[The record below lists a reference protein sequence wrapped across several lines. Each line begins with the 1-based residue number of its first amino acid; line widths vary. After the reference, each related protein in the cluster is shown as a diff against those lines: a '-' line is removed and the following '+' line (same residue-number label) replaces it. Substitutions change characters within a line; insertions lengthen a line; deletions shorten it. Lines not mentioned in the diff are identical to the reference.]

1 MNSTFCF
8 LLTLAQITPRKCKYV
23 AELLFYCG
31 RELLTNVLIA
41 FAVSENTKPVYLVR
55 VERSFSTSLSE

>member
-1 MNSTFCF
+1 MLVKIIPETSFI
-8 LLTLAQITPRKCKYV
+8 LAQPIPWKSEYV

-41 FAVSENTKPVYLVR
+41 FAVSENTKRCSLNN
-55 VERSFSTSLSE
+55 VE

>member
-1 MNSTFCF
+1 MYRSI
-8 LLTLAQITPRKCKYV
+8 LAQPVPWKSEYV

-41 FAVSENTKPVYLVR
+41 FAVRENKFIQCEV
-55 VERSFSTSLSE
+55 

>member
-1 MNSTFCF
+1 LKSE
-8 LLTLAQITPRKCKYV
+8 YV

-41 FAVSENTKPVYLVR
+41 FGVSYSPALLDTKTRRVGPSLGLGPENFRPDRLYLIQK
-55 VERSFSTSLSE
+55 

>member
-1 MNSTFCF
+1 MYEKKNI
-8 LLTLAQITPRKCKYV
+8 LLFLAQPIPWKSEYV

-41 FAVSENTKPVYLVR
+41 FAVRIK
-55 VERSFSTSLSE
+55 LSR